1 MPDFCEG
8 WNENNN
14 NYKNTINILESTC
27 TCTGTYWTHTVEY
40 YSSALGTVEYY
51 SSALGTVE
59 YYSSAIGT
67 VEYYSSAIGT
77 VEYYSSALNWYCCN

>member
-27 TCTGTYWTHTVEY
+27 TCTYWTY
-40 YSSALGTVEYY
+40 TVEYY

-67 VEYYSSAIGT
+67 VEYYSSAIGIAVLLIGT
-77 VEYYSSALNWYCCN
+77 VVLTLVGEHVS